1 MNSFQELNSDMIAYY
16 RERAKEYEEVYYKP
30 ERQENLQ
37 QIAEVLQSFFA
48 GKSLYEIACGTGYWT
63 ERISETAKS
72 IIASDINEAV
82 LEVAKSKSYPNNNVR
97 FINEDLFS
105 FNPERKLDNL
115 FGGFIWSHIKHQE
128 LDIFLTKVNSLVK
141 KGGSVVFTDNNYVEG
156 SNTPISHTDE
166 FGNTYQTRKL
176 SDGTSHLVLKNFPK
190 EEFIRNKIKPFGK
203 VTDFINLKYYWVL
216 FYSV

>member
-1 MNSFQELNSDMIAYY
+1 
-16 RERAKEYEEVYYKP
+16 
-30 ERQENLQ
+30 
-37 QIAEVLQSFFA
+37 
-48 GKSLYEIACGTGYWT
+48 
-63 ERISETAKS
+63 
-72 IIASDINEAV
+72 
-82 LEVAKSKSYPNNNVR
+82 VAKSKSYPNNNVR

-166 FGNTYQTRKL
+166 FGNTYQTREL
-176 SDGTSHLVLKNFPK
+176 SDGTSHLDLKNFPK
-190 EEFIRNKIKPFGK
+190 VEFIRNKIKPFGK
-203 VTDFINLKYYWVL
+203 VTDFINLKYY
-216 FYSV
+216 